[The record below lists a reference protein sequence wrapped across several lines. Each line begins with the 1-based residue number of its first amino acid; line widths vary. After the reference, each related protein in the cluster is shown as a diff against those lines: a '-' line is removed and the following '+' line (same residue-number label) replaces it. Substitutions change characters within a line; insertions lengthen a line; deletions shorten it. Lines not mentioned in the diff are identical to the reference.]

1 MKNEDTKRV
10 YINLSNISTGG
21 GIQAAMSFVDHV
33 VNSKINHNFYFL
45 FSKRLQNEINN
56 SHLAPYLSRLSY
68 RVVSKYIMF
77 FYFTILQPKKIFTLF
92 GPLYAVKLLSGR
104 DWITG
109 FAQAWI
115 LFPKNKLEISL

>member
-21 GIQAAMSFVDHV
+21 GIQVAMSFVDHV

-56 SHLAPYLSRLSY
+56 SHL
-68 RVVSKYIMF
+68 VS
-77 FYFTILQPKKIFTLF
+77 LF
-92 GPLYAVKLLSGR
+92 K
-104 DWITG
+104 
-109 FAQAWI
+109 
-115 LFPKNKLEISL
+115 